1 MCYQTKLSNF
11 NWSNAKFKLLFGIR
25 IDEKTHNWVIFRNEI
40 NLGFSYMTFCV
51 QDTFERINLSSDK
64 YMFDLEGFNYILNRN
79 SYFTIN
85 NG

>member
-51 QDTFERINLSSDK
+51 QDTFE
-64 YMFDLEGFNYILNRN
+64 
-79 SYFTIN
+79 
-85 NG
+85 